1 MEKGFAKVVLNSQEQ
16 REVKILSKSV
26 LKHFQAIQDPRV
38 ERTRHHS
45 LVAILTIAILAVL
58 SGSDGFIA
66 IETYGKAKQSW
77 LEKFLDMPYGIPS
90 HDTFGR
96 VLGSIEP
103 QVLQESFLAWVST
116 ISEKLN
122 IEVIHIDGKTAKGSY
137 DRESQLKA
145 LHTVSAWSS
154 EHGLVL
160 AQQKVEGKSNEI
172 TAVPLLLKLLNL
184 KGAVVTLDAMGT
196 QTEIARQIKQCE
208 GDYVLA
214 LKGNQ
219 GKLYKQVQ
227 GWFLQASA
235 PDWLGIEHSY
245 HEILETGHHRLE
257 TRQVWVVSVSQLP
270 PLHRQ
275 SQWVG
280 LSTVVMVR
288 RRRKLWNK
296 TTTEIQFYL
305 SSLEADAR
313 RHNQVIRSHWSIENS
328 LHWVLD
334 VTFNE
339 DASRIRQGH
348 AAQNLGLLRHL
359 SISLLKQEPSKL
371 SLKMKR
377 YKAGMD
383 NDFLLRI
390 LGSSVTDI

>member
-1 MEKGFAKVVLNSQEQ
+1 
-16 REVKILSKSV
+16 
-26 LKHFQAIQDPRV
+26 
-38 ERTRHHS
+38 
-45 LVAILTIAILAVL
+45 
-58 SGSDGFIA
+58 
-66 IETYGKAKQSW
+66 
-77 LEKFLDMPYGIPS
+77 
-90 HDTFGR
+90 
-96 VLGSIEP
+96 
-103 QVLQESFLAWVST
+103 
-116 ISEKLN
+116 
-122 IEVIHIDGKTAKGSY
+122 
-137 DRESQLKA
+137 
-145 LHTVSAWSS
+145 
-154 EHGLVL
+154 
-160 AQQKVEGKSNEI
+160 
-172 TAVPLLLKLLNL
+172 
-184 KGAVVTLDAMGT
+184 
-196 QTEIARQIKQCE
+196 
-208 GDYVLA
+208 
-214 LKGNQ
+214 
-219 GKLYKQVQ
+219 
-227 GWFLQASA
+227 LQASA

-245 HEILETGHHRLE
+245 HETLETGHHRKE

-288 RRRKLWNK
+288 RRRQLWNK

-305 SSLEADAR
+305 IRLEADAR

-359 SISLLKQEPSKL
+359 SISLLKQEPSLL

-390 LGSSVTDI
+390 LGSSVTNI